1 MGYDFGNTMAFTI
14 GRNAKDSNQYFGG
27 NIDEVRIWSDI
38 RTEAEIRTN
47 MFTTVAV
54 DSANLRHYYD
64 CDYFHSSKLEDTA
77 TSTTGQAHVEVD
89 IDLYDGSGTA
99 SDLWAPAPTFDAES
113 EGAGTYSVHKFS
125 KGSGTQ
131 YIYGLNGIR
140 LDSVEITS
148 GSTVKLE
155 TINDSGGELKIY
167 GVLTAT
173 GNLQSGTTASNS
185 KVSFWTGGLTHVVGS
200 AANSLSG
207 LYKLEMS
214 NTSGTVTLPACT
226 IKRLEVEGSGGTT
239 SLGGDLTVN
248 TGHLQVTNGTLNTG
262 SDRALTVAGDIHIDG
277 TLTGNSST
285 ISTQSVHIDG
295 TFTHDGA
302 LTCTHIA
309 STNYA
314 FQNLGTWTPGSNQTT
329 TFTGDGEGTYHV
341 KSNDWNDV
349 VINASGE
356 QYIFR
361 PKTGTGITFVG
372 DLTVTAG
379 NMFQNSNSD
388 SWSVGGNVL
397 VSDDTLGLSTTTGD
411 LSFGSL
417 TIAS

>member
-1 MGYDFGNTMAFTI
+1 
-14 GRNAKDSNQYFGG
+14 
-27 NIDEVRIWSDI
+27 
-38 RTEAEIRTN
+38 
-47 MFTTVAV
+47 
-54 DSANLRHYYD
+54 
-64 CDYFHSSKLEDTA
+64 
-77 TSTTGQAHVEVD
+77 
-89 IDLYDGSGTA
+89 
-99 SDLWAPAPTFDAES
+99 
-113 EGAGTYSVHKFS
+113 
-125 KGSGTQ
+125 
-131 YIYGLNGIR
+131 
-140 LDSVEITS
+140 
-148 GSTVKLE
+148 
-155 TINDSGGELKIY
+155 DSGGELKIY

-173 GNLQSGTTASNS
+173 GNLQSGATASNS

-314 FQNLGTWTPGSNQTT
+314 FNHNAGTWTPGSNQTT
-329 TFTGDGEGTYHV
+329 TFTGDGEG
-341 KSNDWNDV
+341 
-349 VINASGE
+349 
-356 QYIFR
+356 
-361 PKTGTGITFVG
+361 
-372 DLTVTAG
+372 
-379 NMFQNSNSD
+379 
-388 SWSVGGNVL
+388 
-397 VSDDTLGLSTTTGD
+397 
-411 LSFGSL
+411 
-417 TIAS
+417 